1 MGCIKFS
8 LAARPMAAPSVSASV
23 PWAAAR
29 GLCGSAA
36 AYTPC
41 RCPRPLVCVA
51 LLVFLTGWPCGTTD
65 GRAECFCGTTVG
77 RAECPCGTTVGRAE
91 CAGFGAGGSVSGSLR
106 QCCRI
111 HPETLP
117 PSPCLCGLA
126 CFNRGSC
133 TIPNPGHHPRGGLQ
147 PPCPLPQLL
156 TAKAIDWQK
165 TLLPRSPPRWQQR
178 AKQGF
183 C

>member
-8 LAARPMAAPSVSASV
+8 LAARPMAAPSVSAPV

-51 LLVFLTGWPCGTTD
+51 LLACFTDWTCGTTFS
-65 GRAECFCGTTVG
+65 RAECS
-77 RAECPCGTTVGRAE
+77 CGTTVGRAE
-91 CAGFGAGGSVSGSLR
+91 CAGFGAGGSISGSLR

-111 HPETLP
+111 HPEMLP

-126 CFNRGSC
+126 CFNRGLC
-133 TIPNPGHHPRGGLQ
+133 TIPCHVHHPRGGLQ

-165 TLLPRSPPRWQQR
+165 TLLPRTPPRWQQR